1 MMIHNIYK
9 LVLDFTDTCTLAK
22 RLCAVYSSVGDTKF
36 LQDNNRNLQI
46 NGIAA
51 ARALLV
57 VTAGRTIYGLAPRL
71 SLALITEALA

>member
-1 MMIHNIYK
+1 MYISKKTMCIIVNK
-9 LVLDFTDTCTLAK
+9 
-22 RLCAVYSSVGDTKF
+22 VYSSVGDTKF